1 MTNLKI
7 WAPALLLV
15 TVITITGCTPPKPV
29 TDPALSTVLVDIPLV
44 VHVSSLT
51 TAPHGESPQELM
63 EFGLALGKAGRHQ
76 EAGDWL
82 MEASSLASDEDA
94 WAIACCTEA
103 AYQFLLAGNRD
114 EFLAATEAIRTYQG
128 RWTRLAPD
136 PVTGLMLGIADLMEG
151 NPTGARIPTC
161 LTILEKE
168 M

>member
-15 TVITITGCTPPKPV
+15 ITFAITGCTAPKPL
-29 TDPALSTVLVDIPLV
+29 TDPTRSTVLVEMPPV

-63 EFGLALGKAGRHQ
+63 QFGLALGKVGRHQ

-82 MEASSLASDEDA
+82 METASMASDEDA

-103 AYQFLLAGNRD
+103 AYQFLLADNRD
-114 EFLAATEAIRTYQG
+114 EFLSASEAIRTYQG
-128 RWTRLAPD
+128 RWTRLAPG
-136 PVTGLMLGIADLMEG
+136 PMTGLMLGIADLMEG

-161 LTILEKE
+161 LTNLEKE